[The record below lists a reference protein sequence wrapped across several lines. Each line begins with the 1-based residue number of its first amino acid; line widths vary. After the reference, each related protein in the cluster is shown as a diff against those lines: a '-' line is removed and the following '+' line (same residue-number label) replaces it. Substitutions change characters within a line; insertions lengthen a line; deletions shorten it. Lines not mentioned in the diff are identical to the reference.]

1 MVDPIDGTQPFVSGM
16 TSWCVSI
23 AYLRHGT
30 VELGFVFSPARDEL
44 FVGRR
49 GAGAT
54 LNGKPIQVRAAT
66 SLTEGLVGTGYS
78 PRVPPAQ
85 FLPTFARLLDAG
97 GMFYR
102 DGSGALMLC
111 YVACGR
117 LLGYVEP
124 HSIPGTASGALAIL
138 EAAGGRSND
147 FLADDGLMQGNRLID
162 RLARTLPGAGRV
174 VRGAAGAL
182 VLRDGGGG
190 LS

>member
-1 MVDPIDGTQPFVSGM
+1 MGRHGIWVVDPIDGTQPFVSGM

-23 AYLRHGT
+23 AYLLHGT

-54 LNGKPIQVRAAT
+54 LNGKPIHVRAAA
-66 SLTEGLVGTGYS
+66 SLTDGLVGTGYS

-85 FLPTFARLLDAG
+85 FLPTFTRLLDAG

-124 HSIPGTASGALAIL
+124 HINSWDCLGALAIL

-147 FLADDGLMQGNRLID
+147 FLADDGLLQGNRLI
-162 RLARTLPGAGRV
+162 TGSPGLYPELVALFD
-174 VRGAAGAL
+174 GAAELA
-182 VLRDGGGG
+182 D
-190 LS
+190 